1 MSFQVL
7 NLRQQHL
14 NMSAQI
20 LLLPSQC
27 LEETSVSEGTEGKI
41 WQDGQQVCQQSTVGR
56 HEVRSYH
63 NNGVQCCGHF
73 LLGVWGSH
81 GAVDV
86 CVTLTCKTAMKT
98 ERLHR

>member
-1 MSFQVL
+1 
-7 NLRQQHL
+7 
-14 NMSAQI
+14 MSAQI

-27 LEETSVSEGTEGKI
+27 LEEPNVSEGTEGKI
-41 WQDGQQVCQQSTVGR
+41 WQDGQQVCQQATVGR
-56 HEVRSYH
+56 HEVKSYH

-86 CVTLTCKTAMKT
+86 CVTLTCKTAIKT